1 MTSPLLTAAEV
12 AEILQTSERHVQ
24 RLAALEVRP
33 LPSLDIGTGGKAILR
48 FRRHE
53 LEAWLDS
60 RREGAPPPSA
70 PLPRPALQPVEFAR
84 AGARS
89 SKDAPKGRR

>member
-33 LPSLDIGTGGKAILR
+33 LPSLDIGTGGLG
-48 FRRHE
+48 FE
-53 LEAWLDS
+53 LTKRS
-60 RREGAPPPSA
+60 G
-70 PLPRPALQPVEFAR
+70 R
-84 AGARS
+84 AG
-89 SKDAPKGRR
+89 GRFVLVMERP